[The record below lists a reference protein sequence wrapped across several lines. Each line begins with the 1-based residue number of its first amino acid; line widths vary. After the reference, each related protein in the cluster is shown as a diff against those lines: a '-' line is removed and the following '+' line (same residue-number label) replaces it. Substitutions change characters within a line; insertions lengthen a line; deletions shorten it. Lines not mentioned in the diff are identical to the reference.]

1 MQESSPSSALK
12 DPPSSRYRDFALCR
26 RLRKAQYDLFA
37 EMYTIRHNPDN
48 VAFLTLALPIL
59 SAVPSDR
66 VAILGVVGLSVYN
79 TIFLTVFAIV
89 LCPSHFWT
97 ESLSQY
103 LVKYRKRR
111 GHWQLLS
118 PRRFKQL
125 VKYHRFSIFI
135 HGTDAE
141 RPVHLRVTK
150 DTPLYSIGI
159 HLWKEG
165 YLPSDFAS
173 SVRPST
179 RSFSFLSRTMDW
191 DDTVGSHGLAAL
203 SRITLSVSLLG
214 ANRSSHSLREPSARY
229 KAAVEAEKD
238 QSDDEPAQRKKRK
251 RKTAQPRV
259 AKPANL
265 NVDAEESTSG
275 EDFVVD
281 DDEASSESTDSEV
294 GLTVEGEEAA
304 GVLPSKTNPK
314 SSRTR
319 SKGKEKAA
327 PKKKQKTAAPSDPI
341 QPEAGVS
348 PSEPSAKAT
357 RKPPPVK
364 KNAIWNFFEYIPQPD
379 VQNPIKD
386 AKYYKCHL
394 GKALVPITAGANG
407 NVTLEQLSGTTS
419 KPISPTIGAC
429 ILSGTRRAQQ
439 SHLLKTFSSQR
450 ASSQ

>member
-89 LCPSHFWT
+89 LCPSYFWT

-150 DTPLYSIGI
+150 ETPLYSIGI

-294 GLTVEGEEAA
+294 GLTVEGEEANRRQP
-304 GVLPSKTNPK
+304 VSYRPK
-314 SSRTR
+314 PTRKAAELAPRAKRELRRKR
-319 SKGKEKAA
+319 SKSGLFN
-327 PKKKQKTAAPSDPI
+327 PHFNL
-341 QPEAGVS
+341 VS
-348 PSEPSAKAT
+348 HD
-357 RKPPPVK
+357 VQ

-407 NVTLEQLSGTTS
+407 NVTRRTLAMALAWRC
-419 KPISPTIGAC
+419 TIDQIFGR
-429 ILSGTRRAQQ
+429 TRINYIDLFRSQ
-439 SHLLKTFSSQR
+439 SVWKGNGWAKLLDSCWID
-450 ASSQ
+450 

>member
-1 MQESSPSSALK
+1 
-12 DPPSSRYRDFALCR
+12 
-26 RLRKAQYDLFA
+26 
-37 EMYTIRHNPDN
+37 
-48 VAFLTLALPIL
+48 
-59 SAVPSDR
+59 
-66 VAILGVVGLSVYN
+66 
-79 TIFLTVFAIV
+79 
-89 LCPSHFWT
+89 
-97 ESLSQY
+97 
-103 LVKYRKRR
+103 
-111 GHWQLLS
+111 
-118 PRRFKQL
+118 
-125 VKYHRFSIFI
+125 
-135 HGTDAE
+135 
-141 RPVHLRVTK
+141 
-150 DTPLYSIGI
+150 
-159 HLWKEG
+159 
-165 YLPSDFAS
+165 
-173 SVRPST
+173 
-179 RSFSFLSRTMDW
+179 MDW

-214 ANRSSHSLREPSARY
+214 GATNRSSHSLREPSARY
-229 KAAVEAEKD
+229 KAAVETEKD

-251 RKTAQPRV
+251 RKTALPRV

-407 NVTLEQLSGTTS
+407 NVTPLRNHLKTHFPDYWRMYLVWNEKGAAEPPAEDLLIAKGEQPMTPEMGEDVEKELKALFAANESNFSVSLDAWTSSNGHAFVAIVAHWIDNNGKLRSAVAVERVFSGGRDTT
-419 KPISPTIGAC
+419 A
-429 ILSGTRRAQQ
+429 LRRAK
-439 SHLLKTFSSQR
+439 LKPETIR
-450 ASSQ
+450 TLMILKAHIRLARKEIIEVLDEVDIIELE

>member
-1 MQESSPSSALK
+1 
-12 DPPSSRYRDFALCR
+12 
-26 RLRKAQYDLFA
+26 
-37 EMYTIRHNPDN
+37 
-48 VAFLTLALPIL
+48 
-59 SAVPSDR
+59 
-66 VAILGVVGLSVYN
+66 
-79 TIFLTVFAIV
+79 
-89 LCPSHFWT
+89 
-97 ESLSQY
+97 
-103 LVKYRKRR
+103 
-111 GHWQLLS
+111 
-118 PRRFKQL
+118 
-125 VKYHRFSIFI
+125 
-135 HGTDAE
+135 
-141 RPVHLRVTK
+141 
-150 DTPLYSIGI
+150 
-159 HLWKEG
+159 
-165 YLPSDFAS
+165 
-173 SVRPST
+173 
-179 RSFSFLSRTMDW
+179 MDW

-214 ANRSSHSLREPSARY
+214 WCELTGHRTPSENQVPDTRLQLRLKKTSQMTNLP
-229 KAAVEAEKD
+229 
-238 QSDDEPAQRKKRK
+238 QRKKRK

-407 NVTLEQLSGTTS
+407 NVTPLRNHLKTHFPDYWRMYLVWNE
-419 KPISPTIGAC
+419 K
-429 ILSGTRRAQQ
+429 AQQ

>member
-1 MQESSPSSALK
+1 MSL
-12 DPPSSRYRDFALCR
+12 
-26 RLRKAQYDLFA
+26 
-37 EMYTIRHNPDN
+37 
-48 VAFLTLALPIL
+48 FLTLALPIL

-79 TIFLTVFAIV
+79 TIFLTVFGIV
-89 LCPSHFWT
+89 LCPSSFWT

-150 DTPLYSIGI
+150 ETSLYSIGI

-179 RSFSFLSRTMDW
+179 RSFSFLSRTMYW
-191 DDTVGSHGLAAL
+191 GDTVGSHGLTAL
-203 SRITLSVSLLG
+203 SRITLSVPLLG
-214 ANRSSHSLREPSARY
+214 VLMDPFKANRSSLREPSARY

-238 QSDDEPAQRKKRK
+238 QSDDEPAQRRKRK
-251 RKTAQPRV
+251 HKTAQPRV

-265 NVDAEESTSG
+265 NVDAEESASG
-275 EDFVVD
+275 EDFVV

-304 GVLPSKTNPK
+304 SVLPSKTNPK

-348 PSEPSAKAT
+348 PSEPSAKAA
-357 RKPPPVK
+357 RKPPPAK
-364 KNAIWNFFEYIPQPD
+364 KNAVWNFFEYVPQPD

-407 NVTLEQLSGTTS
+407 NVTLNQMPTKSNS
-419 KPISPTIGAC
+419 SPEPPQNPFP
-429 ILSGTRRAQQ
+429 R
-439 SHLLKTFSSQR
+439 LLAHVSRLEREGRSRSTC
-450 ASSQ
+450 